1 MSQDRKAMSS
11 SALRRRRQQVK
22 KLRAELKR
30 ELAAIEA
37 EMDSRKGD
45 LLFRAHAEVKL
56 RNFGG

>member
-1 MSQDRKAMSS
+1 MTDRKAQST

-37 EMDSRKGD
+37 EMLQRKTTN
-45 LLFRAHAEVKL
+45 EVTHEVQA
-56 RNFGG
+56 G